1 MRLFICV
8 IIAATVI
15 GGFVGGELMATT
27 FSITGAVVGGA
38 GLATIL
44 IGLGAYFNGQEKK
57 RGPELTPEMRG
68 VFDRIVGKP
77 LGPLKVAPEEQHSAK
92 TPVSP
97 MQKLDDQVRFVTTV
111 DQLITIQLLPKYQ
124 SPKEAFGAFMVNKRA
139 AGYLFGF
146 HDSLLQRLKLAS
158 EGNTKNGAELMS
170 ISYKRI
176 FGEQAGYALYST
188 SVSSQ
193 QDPEFKEGLM
203 SGGNDL
209 IEYIDNKSPPL
220 GLSLLLSFS

>member
-27 FSITGAVVGGA
+27 FSITGAVVGGV

-44 IGLGAYFNGQEKK
+44 IGLGAYFSGQEKK
-57 RGPELTPEMRG
+57 RVPELTPEMRG

-77 LGPLKVAPEEQHSAK
+77 VEPLRVAPRGQHSAK
-92 TPVSP
+92 MPVSP
-97 MQKLDDQVRFVTTV
+97 MQKLDDQVRFVTMV

-124 SPKEAFGAFMVNKRA
+124 SPKEAFGELMVNKRA

-146 HDSLLQRLKLAS
+146 HDSLLQRLNLSS
-158 EGNTKNGAELMS
+158 ESKTRQGAELMS

-176 FGEQAGYALYST
+176 FGEQAGYALYSS

-193 QDPEFKEGLM
+193 QDPDFKQGLM
-203 SGGNDL
+203 TGGQDL
-209 IEYIDNKSPPL
+209 IEFIDNKSPPL
-220 GLSLLLSFS
+220 GLSLIFSFS